1 MKKLR
6 NQIITVSVLGVGVLI
21 LLAGVLVDI
30 RPALAQTSN
39 TCATGTAIPDPA
51 NNPGLVSD
59 CEALLAS
66 RDALAGTADV
76 ELVGGCFDWGLGRCL
91 FGRNTAA
98 RIQVESL

>member
-39 TCATGTAIPDPA
+39 TCATGTAVPDPA
-51 NNPGLVSD
+51 NNLRPRLRLRGAVG
-59 CEALLAS
+59 
-66 RDALAGTADV
+66 GTRHSGGRCHA
-76 ELVGGCFDWGLGRCL
+76 ELVGRCSH
-91 FGRNTAA
+91 R
-98 RIQVESL
+98 